1 MCLAVPGRV
10 IEIDNKDML
19 KMAKVDFAG
28 VVKEVCLDWVP
39 ETKINDFVVVHAGF
53 ALNIVDEN
61 EAKETLRLFHE
72 MGALTD
78 EEYEKTKEQG
88 HK

>member
-19 KMAKVDFAG
+19 RMAKVDFAG
-28 VVKEVCLDWVP
+28 VVREVCLDWVP
-39 ETKINDFVVVHAGF
+39 EVQLNDFVVVHAGF
-53 ALNIVDEN
+53 ALNKVDEN
-61 EAKETLRLFHE
+61 EAKETLKLFHE

-78 EEYEKTKEQG
+78 EEYKKTQS
-88 HK
+88 

>member
-10 IEIDNKDML
+10 IEIDDKEML

-39 ETKINDFVVVHAGF
+39 EVQLNDFVVVHAGF
-53 ALNIVDEN
+53 ALNKVDEN

-78 EEYEKTKEQG
+78 EEFEKTK
-88 HK
+88 

>member
-10 IEIDNKDML
+10 IEIDDKKEML
-19 KMAKVDFAG
+19 RMAKVDFAG

-39 ETKINDFVVVHAGF
+39 EIQLNDFVVVHAGF

-78 EEYEKTKEQG
+78 EEYEKTKS
-88 HK
+88 

>member
-10 IEIDNKDML
+10 IEIDDKEML

-28 VVKEVCLDWVP
+28 VIKEVCLDWVP
-39 ETKINDFVVVHAGF
+39 EVQLNDFVVVHAGF
-53 ALNIVDEN
+53 ALNKVDEN

-78 EEYEKTKEQG
+78 EEFEKTK
-88 HK
+88 

>member
-10 IEIDNKDML
+10 IEINDKDML

-28 VVKEVCLDWVP
+28 VVRKVCLDWVP
-39 ETKINDFVVVHAGF
+39 EVELNDFVVVHAGF
-53 ALNIVDEN
+53 ALNKVDEN
-61 EAKETLRLFHE
+61 EAKETLKLFHE

-78 EEYEKTKEQG
+78 EEYEKTK
-88 HK
+88 

>member
-10 IEIDNKDML
+10 IEINDKDML

-28 VVKEVCLDWVP
+28 VVREVCLDWVP
-39 ETKINDFVVVHAGF
+39 EVQLNDFVVVHAGF
-53 ALNIVDEN
+53 ALNKVDEN

-78 EEYEKTKEQG
+78 EEFEKTK
-88 HK
+88 K

>member
-1 MCLAVPGRV
+1 MCLAVPGK
-10 IEIDNKDML
+10 IISIDDKDML

-28 VVKEVCLDWVP
+28 VVREVCLDWLP
-39 ETKINDFVVVHAGF
+39 ESKIGDYVIVHAGF
-53 ALNIVDEN
+53 ALNTVDEK

-78 EEYEKTKEQG
+78 EEFKKSQS
-88 HK
+88 

>member
-10 IEIDNKDML
+10 IEINDKDML

-39 ETKINDFVVVHAGF
+39 EVQLNDYVVVHAGF
-53 ALNIVDEN
+53 ALNKVDEN
-61 EAKETLRLFHE
+61 EARETLRLFHE

-78 EEYEKTKEQG
+78 EEFEKTKE
-88 HK
+88 

>member
-39 ETKINDFVVVHAGF
+39 EVKLNDFVVVHAGF
-53 ALNIVDEN
+53 ALNILDEN
-61 EAKETLRLFHE
+61 DAKETLRLFHE

-78 EEYEKTKEQG
+78 DEYEKTK
-88 HK
+88 

>member
-10 IEIDNKDML
+10 IEINDKDML
-19 KMAKVDFAG
+19 RMAKVDFAG

-39 ETKINDFVVVHAGF
+39 EVQLNDFVVVHAGF
-53 ALNIVDEN
+53 ALNKVDEN
-61 EAKETLRLFHE
+61 DAKETLKLFHE

-78 EEYEKTKEQG
+78 EEFEKIK
-88 HK
+88 

>member
-19 KMAKVDFAG
+19 RMAKVDFAG
-28 VVKEVCLDWVP
+28 VIREVCLDWVP
-39 ETKINDFVVVHAGF
+39 EVQLNDFVVVHAGF
-53 ALNIVDEN
+53 ALNKVDEN
-61 EAKETLRLFHE
+61 EAKETLKLFHE

-78 EEYEKTKEQG
+78 EEFEKTK
-88 HK
+88 